1 MEIDV
6 QCSVRLEQGSKLY
19 LQNELDYVKMYL
31 VVQKSW
37 KAQAVKLQAEGPP
50 WAVSP
55 VTSLAWLLGC
65 SELGGPTGGHLSFLH
80 VTQSGSLGPS
90 CARPWGSRTESCS
103 PPRAYHSPVGLEKDQ
118 VLPVSGGKCSGG
130 GTLGLR
136 GHVAYWGG
144 DKSRNRGRDKKSS
157 GNNRAFQLRAEKV
170 FSRPDILSCV
180 TVLVA
185 SWYPKCF

>member
-19 LQNELDYVKMYL
+19 FQNELDYVKMYL

-37 KAQAVKLQAEGPP
+37 KAQAVNKLQAEGPP

-103 PPRAYHSPVGLEKDQ
+103 PPELTTVQWVWRKTRFSQSLVENA
-118 VLPVSGGKCSGG
+118 
-130 GTLGLR
+130 
-136 GHVAYWGG
+136 VAVVPW
-144 DKSRNRGRDKKSS
+144 
-157 GNNRAFQLRAEKV
+157 A
-170 FSRPDILSCV
+170 
-180 TVLVA
+180 
-185 SWYPKCF
+185 

>member
-103 PPRAYHSPVGLEKDQ
+103 PPPS
-118 VLPVSGGKCSGG
+118 LPQ
-130 GTLGLR
+130 
-136 GHVAYWGG
+136 
-144 DKSRNRGRDKKSS
+144 SS
-157 GNNRAFQLRAEKV
+157 GSGE
-170 FSRPDILSCV
+170 RPGSPSLWWKMQWR
-180 TVLVA
+180 
-185 SWYPKCF
+185 WYLGPEGACGLLGW